1 MPTGVSIKSINLRS
15 SITLLEYLIALS
27 AIIPIIIGF
36 FNYKKFSTPL
46 KSIYY
51 YLLFAFF
58 YEAIES
64 FIKQP
69 NIFNISKYLFGLIWT
84 LFYSSCFLYWAG
96 VKKIKQY
103 IIFGILFYFSIVMI
117 EISLIGLNTFRV
129 SFADLINQFLFSLFA
144 VYLINKTYSSK
155 VSIQEKK
162 VRLLILIPFFIF
174 FIYFSLISIF
184 MFFLYNPSTQKL
196 FSNLYWVIRILNPI
210 NYLCVSLAFYLNPR
224 QEVYLK

>member
-1 MPTGVSIKSINLRS
+1 VLD
-15 SITLLEYLIALS
+15 YLIALS
-27 AIIPIIIGF
+27 AIIPIITGLL
-36 FNYKKFSTPL
+36 NYKKFTPPL

-51 YLLFAFF
+51 YILFAFF

-84 LFYSSCFLYWAG
+84 LFYSSCFLSWAK

-117 EISLIGLNTFRV
+117 EILLIGLNTFRI
-129 SFADLINQFLFSLFA
+129 SFADLLNQFLFSLFA
-144 VYLINKTYSSK
+144 VYLINKTFSGKESVK
-155 VSIQEKK
+155 EKRI
-162 VRLLILIPFFIF
+162 RLFILIPFFVF
-174 FIYFSLISIF
+174 YTYFILINIF
-184 MFFLYNPSTQKL
+184 MLFLYSPLTQKL
-196 FSNLYWVIRILNPI
+196 FSNLFWVIRILNPI

>member
-1 MPTGVSIKSINLRS
+1 M
-15 SITLLEYLIALS
+15 IALS
-27 AIIPIIIGF
+27 VIIPIIIGF
-36 FNYKKFSTPL
+36 FNYKKFSKPL
-46 KSIYY
+46 KSIFY

-69 NIFNISKYLFGLIWT
+69 NLFNISKYIFVLIWT
-84 LFYSSCFLYWAG
+84 SFYSSCFLYWAG

-103 IIFGILFYFSIVMI
+103 IIFGVLFYFSIVMI
-117 EISLIGLNTFRV
+117 EISMIGLNTFRI

-144 VYLINKTYSSK
+144 VYLINKTFSSNESVK
-155 VSIQEKK
+155 EKR
-162 VRLLILIPFFIF
+162 VRLFILIPFFVF
-174 FIYFSLISIF
+174 YMYLSLIDIF
-184 MFFLYNPSTQKL
+184 MLFLYNPSTQKL

>member
-1 MPTGVSIKSINLRS
+1 
-15 SITLLEYLIALS
+15 LIALS
-27 AIIPIIIGF
+27 VIIPIIIGF
-36 FNYKKFSTPL
+36 FNYKKFSKPL
-46 KSIYY
+46 KSIFY

-69 NIFNISKYLFGLIWT
+69 NLFNISKYIFVLIWT
-84 LFYSSCFLYWAG
+84 SFYSSCFLYWAG

-103 IIFGILFYFSIVMI
+103 IIFGVLFYFSIVMI
-117 EISLIGLNTFRV
+117 EISMIGLNTFRI

-144 VYLINKTYSSK
+144 VYLINKTFSSNESVK
-155 VSIQEKK
+155 EKR
-162 VRLLILIPFFIF
+162 VRLFILIPFFVF
-174 FIYFSLISIF
+174 YMYLSLIDIF
-184 MFFLYNPSTQKL
+184 MLFLYNPSTQKL